1 MWINT
6 TYPEWI
12 YDQMDIVK
20 YIRKCI
26 TWRDLYSLKE
36 SFLQH
41 GLCIANTVNG
51 NRVICVIKN
60 GKMTADRLFDD
71 YIFAEGRDNDY
82 IPDKIIEMIS
92 EFVVENSSNESL
104 LPNIKNY
111 HINANFY
118 GKPLIIV
125 NEHKMLSE
133 QQIKYISDF
142 IQD

>member
-1 MWINT
+1 
-6 TYPEWI
+6 
-12 YDQMDIVK
+12 MDIVQ
-20 YIRKCI
+20 YINKCI

-51 NRVICVIKN
+51 NRAICVIKN
-60 GKMTADRLFDD
+60 GKMVADRLFDD
-71 YIFAEGRDNDY
+71 YIFIEGRDNDY
-82 IPDKIIEMIS
+82 IPGKVIEMII
-92 EFVVENSSNESL
+92 EFVEKNSSDELL
-104 LPNIKNY
+104 LPFIKSY

-118 GKPLIIV
+118 GRPLRIV

-133 QQIKYISDF
+133 QRIKYISDF